1 MPAWGRLFK
10 FVSGLAFSSKL
21 CPGYDASILDQL
33 PVWPSVPRRSDAC
46 HPGMAM
52 GLGDPL
58 RLTSVNSATT
68 GHLSARGLWP
78 ADIQQWPFG
87 NRAFFWSAHDA
98 SFSANG
104 WSARPKMAVAGLAP
118 ALLPR
123 KISELVIGSPNSF
136 APAAQI
142 QSFLIA
148 SGEDTRDDTRD
159 GQRN

>member
-1 MPAWGRLFK
+1 MGDCGASPGRSSLPPGFATVACPMFARLVWSKEAPDHVNPGVRRDACRGRLFK

-87 NRAFFWSAHDA
+87 NRAFFWRAHDA

-104 WSARPKMAVAGLAP
+104 WSARPKMAVAG
-118 ALLPR
+118 
-123 KISELVIGSPNSF
+123 
-136 APAAQI
+136 
-142 QSFLIA
+142 
-148 SGEDTRDDTRD
+148 
-159 GQRN
+159 